1 MPINEDEAETRW
13 LFGTCSE
20 NFHGN
25 IDKDL
30 LLYGEIGGRAGQLLK
45 ENKQAMMQVSKNM
58 EAQLVEDNT
67 QLLAKVR
74 QNLFFLCEELID
86 MPRKLFQLLL

>member
-1 MPINEDEAETRW
+1 MKMKQKVDDSSA
-13 LFGTCSE
+13 TCSE

-58 EAQLVEDNT
+58 EAQFSQLVEDNT

-74 QNLFFLCEELID
+74 QIFSFFV
-86 MPRKLFQLLL
+86 RN